1 MCIVHCGMYGS
12 VGHLSVVNNFYYF
25 LAIPHSMQDLLF
37 PNQGLNPGSL
47 QWKRG
52 VPATGPPGKS
62 LEAVLGAPALAV
74 TVGLDVPPF

>member
-1 MCIVHCGMYGS
+1 
-12 VGHLSVVNNFYYF
+12 
-25 LAIPHSMQDLLF
+25 MQDLLF

-47 QWKRG
+47 QWKCG